1 MLDALYQN
9 PFYTFIKTLHE
20 IKEKFPQNNTKC
32 NKKKYILLPKVTP
45 FNVFSLSG
53 INVVHS

>member
-32 NKKKYILLPKVTP
+32 SKKK
-45 FNVFSLSG
+45 
-53 INVVHS
+53 VHSLTKSGPLKCVFTIKY